1 MLQNQQLYFH
11 LNKKMKEIPFQLFY
25 SENRN
30 QKFQLLHTNNK
41 IKSTDEP
48 PPFKSGDDNIQIYS
62 DTEKTRVSFFY
73 TEDACALLQLFSP
86 TMALSDD
93 ELETMYVM
101 FSYLGMESKMKAKD
115 AELSSMIE
123 SIRSITSSLEPQD
136 VLNKIIT
143 QALSV
148 IHAADAGY
156 LQLYDETTEEL
167 TSRAAVGFN
176 SKLDQTR
183 VKSGESITGKVF
195 RDSTPVIYYSRDE
208 IYEAMADLSAENFRH
223 IQAASDSSK
232 LRSLIS
238 VPLLLEN
245 KAIGVM
251 TVQQYD
257 AEGKLSEDDLHLL
270 EGFAAQ
276 AAIAIH
282 NAKLYQEANERLEE
296 ISELTKQLE
305 EKNRLLLR
313 RAEIHETLTQ
323 FSLQNKSIAFMIQEL
338 NRMINREIFFFDNL
352 DAAFFPQKALRSL
365 CVSHDEF
372 SRILHT
378 KKKPFSIHIVDRNQK
393 EVHHYVY
400 PIISDSVSLGCFLIP
415 LVTPISSHDQMTIE
429 QASNVLAL
437 ELTKRKTQEEVY
449 YKKTQELFN
458 DLLQYKDPRLLEEAG
473 ESLGLHP
480 KAFFS
485 VLVLEVA
492 SYTDLQAL
500 EAVIHRLIS
509 RMKRHTPEKG
519 TLIFGLHNKVTILFS
534 MNAPNEIDE
543 VIGSLHSQLPD
554 WEDREETLLNAG
566 VSTSYEGIHSIAKCY
581 DEASKSLS
589 YMINRKKT
597 GIMSYKK
604 IGINRLFLTQPFA
617 EIESFANDI
626 LSPLRSEK
634 AQNNDLEK
642 TLFTYIKSDKS
653 VIETAEKLHIHK
665 NTLYHRLKKIEE
677 LLQLELNNPDD
688 FLQILLAC
696 HLHETV

>member
-1 MLQNQQLYFH
+1 MLQIQPLYSY

-25 SENRN
+25 SEHSNH
-30 QKFQLLHTNNK
+30 KFQLFHTNSK
-41 IKSTDEP
+41 MKPRDELLP
-48 PPFKSGDDNIQIYS
+48 TKRVDDQIQVQS
-62 DTEKTRVSFFY
+62 DTEKTQISFFY
-73 TEDACALLQLFSP
+73 DDDGQALLRLFRP
-86 TMALSDD
+86 HVDLAQD
-93 ELETMYVM
+93 ELETMYVL
-101 FSYLGMESKMKAKD
+101 FSSLGMENKMKAKD
-115 AELSSMIE
+115 AELASMIE

-156 LQLYDETTEEL
+156 LQLFDETTEEL

-176 SKLDQTR
+176 SKLDETR

-195 RDSTPVIYYSRDE
+195 RDSSPVIYYSRDE
-208 IYEAMADLSAENFRH
+208 IYAAMADLSAENFRH
-223 IQAASDSSK
+223 ILAASDSSK

-305 EKNRLLLR
+305 ETNRLLLR

-323 FSLQNKSIAFMIQEL
+323 FSLQNKSITFMIQEL

-352 DAAFFPQKALRSL
+352 DAAFFPKHALRSL
-365 CVSHDEF
+365 CVSQDEI
-372 SRILHT
+372 SRILNT

-400 PIISDSVSLGCFLIP
+400 PLISDSVSLGCFLIP
-415 LVTPISSHDQMTIE
+415 LVTPISPHDQMTIE

-437 ELTKRKTQEEVY
+437 EMTKRKTQEEVY
-449 YKKTQELFN
+449 YKKTQELFT

-473 ESLGLHP
+473 ESLGLQP
-480 KAFFS
+480 ASFFS
-485 VLVLEVA
+485 VLIVEVV

-509 RMKRHTPEKG
+509 SIKRRISKQG
-519 TLIFGLHNKVTILFS
+519 TLIFGFHNKVTILFS
-534 MNAPNEIDE
+534 TNASHEINK
-543 VIGSLHSQLPD
+543 VISALHSHLLE
-554 WEDREETLLNAG
+554 WGDREETPLHAG
-566 VSTSYEGIHSIAKCY
+566 LSTSYEGFHSIAKCY

-589 YMINRKKT
+589 FMINRKKT
-597 GIMSYKK
+597 GIMTYKK
-604 IGINRLFLTQPFA
+604 IGVNRLFLTQPFS
-617 EIESFANDI
+617 EIESFAEDI

-642 TLFTYIKSDKS
+642 TLFTYVKSNKS
-653 VIETAEKLHIHK
+653 INETAEKLHIHK

-677 LLQLELNNPDD
+677 LLQLEFHNPDD